1 MGDLKMAA
9 ARNDASLDSD
19 PRSRRSAVN
28 IQFVDE
34 DELPLAHL
42 TEHRVSEDEFLAD
55 ESGSSQEEFDEQDT
69 DEEMDVDVEENDWSE
84 DINRREDVEFQEEVG
99 INVDSENLRSR
110 LDFFLLFF
118 TEEVW

>member
-19 PRSRRSAVN
+19 PRSRRSTVN

-42 TEHRVSEDEFLAD
+42 TGALKKVL
-55 ESGSSQEEFDEQDT
+55 SG
-69 DEEMDVDVEENDWSE
+69 
-84 DINRREDVEFQEEVG
+84 IR
-99 INVDSENLRSR
+99 
-110 LDFFLLFF
+110 
-118 TEEVW
+118 